1 MTVPFLENILF
12 FEGALFFPFF
22 SRRLLFP
29 FLNSFFSALYRPSPG
44 AEVVYDDAGAA
55 VGVKCGGETAKC
67 KFVVGDP
74 SYFLGKVTRFSSP
87 SHSDCHQSVIPV
99 SFVCLR
105 PFSNPPPP
113 SLFFSTPPLPHLALW
128 NAACVLGLALSPGRW
143 RASSAPSACCRT
155 PSRGQTTLTRCR
167 SSCTRSRRAS
177 VREGK
182 EEMGRGRAAPAPC
195 SIILCDTHVIFIPR
209 PPPKIYPPS
218 QVGGRSNDIY
228 VFCCSFAHRYG

>member
-1 MTVPFLENILF
+1 MSEDIYGGLPLTVPFLENILF

-113 SLFFSTPPLPHLALW
+113 SLFFL
-128 NAACVLGLALSPGRW
+128 N
-143 RASSAPSACCRT
+143 SSASPPRFVERRLCPGARSQ
-155 PSRGQTTLTRCR
+155 SRSVARVV
-167 SSCTRSRRAS
+167 RAICLLSHPIPGTNDSHS
-177 VREGK
+177 VQIILPQKQARECEGGEGGNGEREG
-182 EEMGRGRAAPAPC
+182 
-195 SIILCDTHVIFIPR
+195 STR
-209 PPPKIYPPS
+209 PLFNNPL
-218 QVGGRSNDIY
+218 
-228 VFCCSFAHRYG
+228 